1 MTIQFKKGVLE
12 LCVLSMLRQED
23 QYGYDVAMKLAQCID
38 VADGSIYLVLR
49 RLKQEDYVSSYL
61 EESSGGPPRKYY
73 VITRKG
79 EAFLDQLIDEWGTLV
94 SNVNA
99 IITGGSATAQ
109 INAVISSDNTSDDS
123 DNLDY
128 FTADSAPEA
137 LEPVMVGA
145 DNYNSDGGTV
155 NEQD

>member
-23 QYGYDVAMKLAQCID
+23 QYGYDVAIKLAQSID

-79 EAFLDQLIDEWGTLV
+79 ENFLDQLIEEWGALV

-99 IITGGSATAQ
+99 IISGGPAITDQVNAIIAENNTSADDTADYFAS
-109 INAVISSDNTSDDS
+109 INA
-123 DNLDY
+123 
-128 FTADSAPEA
+128 PEI
-137 LEPVMVGA
+137 LEPVIIGA
-145 DNYNSDGGTV
+145 EITTSDGGTE
-155 NEQD
+155 NE

>member
-23 QYGYDVAMKLAQCID
+23 QYGYDVAMKLAQSID

-79 EAFLDQLIDEWGTLV
+79 EVFLDQLIDEWGTLV

-99 IITGGSATAQ
+99 IITGGPAVTDMVNGIIAADENTA
-109 INAVISSDNTSDDS
+109 NAPQS
-123 DNLDY
+123 
-128 FTADSAPEA
+128 
-137 LEPVMVGA
+137 LEPVAVGA
-145 DNYNSDGGTV
+145 DILYSDGGTE
-155 NEQD
+155 NE